1 MNSTICAQCRQAIR
15 QRLRTPS
22 SRYTQSA
29 KRANGIASV
38 TRSWL
43 PQIRQ
48 NHTNSSDPGIRSV
61 LSKPTWSV
69 RSLLPHQDPSN
80 PSSSATSPAEKTKDN
95 DADEITSKTL
105 HHLLRLSALPPPA
118 TPAEEEALLTTL
130 RTQLHFVRSIQ
141 GVDTAGVAPL
151 AAIRDETARG
161 RREQT
166 IGLEVLR
173 EALAR
178 EDVVGHS
185 RRPRRRRV
193 EEQRGKR
200 NEAEDWDA
208 LAGGERDG
216 GGE

>member
-1 MNSTICAQCRQAIR
+1 M
-15 QRLRTPS
+15 
-22 SRYTQSA
+22 
-29 KRANGIASV
+29 
-38 TRSWL
+38 L
-43 PQIRQ
+43 PQTRQ
-48 NHTNSSDPGIRSV
+48 IHTTNSDPDIRSV

-69 RSLLPHQDPSN
+69 RSLLPHQDPS
-80 PSSSATSPAEKTKDN
+80 STTSSPAEKTKD
-95 DADEITSKTL
+95 DTDEITSKTL

-166 IGLEVLR
+166 IGLETLR

-193 EEQRGKR
+193 EEQKGRR

-216 GGE
+216 GGGTLW